1 MRPDEKYLYARSF
14 PVHVGVDTGK
24 AFHVLVARGP
34 DGRRKRPHKVLVGR
48 EGFEAAHA
56 HLRSLFPDIEPSR
69 MLVGLEFAG
78 HHGFTFA
85 HFLKKKGYAVV
96 SVLPAHTK
104 KAKEIEDNSP
114 EKNDRKDAALI
125 CKLVGDG
132 TFVPF
137 PFLREPYTSLKLLVM
152 QRHRLT
158 VEENRFKNRLQSI
171 LDLAWPEF
179 MGHFSFINKK
189 TPLALLERWPL
200 PEDLARADARSVR
213 RFIRSTSR
221 GQIGPD
227 KIRANIESARESVG
241 LKDGSELRRL
251 EIQHLLGR
259 WKLNRTQKS
268 ELDERIAALVER
280 CPEAKAL
287 TSVPEVS
294 TLSAAVI
301 VAELGTP
308 ETYEHPR
315 QILKLAG
322 MNLVGST
329 SGTSVYGRRWQSKRG
344 RPMLRRQLF
353 LIAGR
358 WCGPRGLYREDY
370 QRMLERNGRRRTKA
384 VAAIARKL
392 VPVLFR
398 VMKTG
403 EPFDR
408 ERFLRNRYS
417 REEAVA

>member
-1 MRPDEKYLYARSF
+1 MKPDEKYLYARSF

-24 AFHVLVARGP
+24 SFHVLVARGP
-34 DGRRKRPHKVLVGR
+34 DGRRRRPHKVLVGR
-48 EGFEAAHA
+48 EGFERAHA
-56 HLRSLFPDIEPSR
+56 HLLSLFPGTEPSQ

-85 HFLKKKGYAVV
+85 HFLKQKGYAVV

-104 KAKEIEDNSP
+104 RTKEIEDNSP
-114 EKNDRKDAALI
+114 ENDRKDAALI

-137 PFLREPYTSLKLLVM
+137 PLLEEPYTSLKLLVM

-158 VEENRFKNRLQSI
+158 VEENRFKNRLQGL

-179 MGHFSFINKK
+179 MGHFCGISKK

-200 PEDLARADARSVR
+200 PEDLLAADPRTVQ
-213 RFIRSTSR
+213 RFIKKTSR
-221 GQIGPD
+221 GQIRPE
-227 KIRANIESARESVG
+227 KIRRILESAREGVG
-241 LKDGSELRRL
+241 LKDGSEVRRL
-251 EIQHLLGR
+251 EIEHVLER
-259 WKLNRTQKS
+259 WRLVRQQMT
-268 ELDERIAALVER
+268 ELERRIASLVER

-301 VAELGTP
+301 VSELGTP

-315 QILKLAG
+315 QVLKLAG

-329 SGTSVYGRRWQSKRG
+329 SGTSVHGRRWQSKRG

-353 LIAGR
+353 LVAGR

-370 QRMLERNGRRRTKA
+370 QRMLERNGLRRTKA
-384 VAAIARKL
+384 VAALARKL

-403 EPFDR
+403 EPFDL
-408 ERFLRNRYS
+408 ERFLQNRHA
-417 REEAVA
+417 REEVIA

>member
-48 EGFEAAHA
+48 EGFEAADA
-56 HLRSLFPDIEPSR
+56 HLRALFPDVEPSR

-85 HFLKKKGYAVV
+85 HFLRERGYAVV

-104 KAKEIEDNSP
+104 RTKEIEDNSP
-114 EKNDRKDAALI
+114 EKNDRKDASLI

-132 TFVPF
+132 IFVPF
-137 PFLREPYTSLKLLVM
+137 PFLEEPYTSLKLLVM

-158 VEENRFKNRLQSI
+158 VEENRFKNRLQGV

-179 MGHFSFINKK
+179 MGHFCEITKK
-189 TPLALLERWPL
+189 TPLALLTRWPL
-200 PEDLARADARSVR
+200 PEDLARADPRTAE
-213 RFIRSTSR
+213 RFIRKTSR
-221 GQIGPD
+221 GQIRPE
-227 KIRANIESARESVG
+227 KIRSIIHSAHETVA
-241 LKDGSELRRL
+241 LMDGTGLRRL
-251 EIQHLLGR
+251 EIENLLER
-259 WKLNRTQKS
+259 WQLVRKQKA
-268 ELDERIAALVER
+268 ELDARIAELVER
-280 CPEAKAL
+280 CPEARAL
-287 TSVPEVS
+287 ITVPEVS

-301 VAELGTP
+301 VSELGTP
-308 ETYEHPR
+308 ASYEHPR
-315 QILKLAG
+315 QVLKLAG

-358 WCGPRGLYREDY
+358 WCGPRGLYHDDY
-370 QRMLERNGRRRTKA
+370 RRMLERNGMRRTKA
-384 VAAIARKL
+384 VAALARKL

-398 VMKTG
+398 VMKSG
-403 EPFDR
+403 EPFDL
-408 ERFLRNRYS
+408 ERFLENRH
-417 REEAVA
+417 RRGEAVA